1 MCYYC
6 WGQGN
11 WRIGQAVSAWLDDP
25 IPFKAAKRLVR
36 WSSQCV
42 FGCLKI
48 AISRISAPFPLHKY
62 VRYTFFSRLHIS
74 SLFSRRFSNPNW
86 IKMIPALKALAQRL
100 LPVPTATPKVA
111 AASRHGE
118 SLRPTSWNG
127 MTGIW
132 RVNGEYNMGWQYG
145 ISKYVSG
152 MTGIRKCW
160 VDVPSN
166 IIVARGWTEGMY
178 LW

>member
-1 MCYYC
+1 MGSRVRTYYVLLAHDKWEGAKKAVTCPKFKASGGPSLGILKNSHLPRHGISEDCVIMCYYC
-6 WGQGN
+6 WEQGN

-62 VRYTFFSRLHIS
+62 VWYTFSSRLHIS

-86 IKMIPALKALAQRL
+86 IIND
-100 LPVPTATPKVA
+100 
-111 AASRHGE
+111 
-118 SLRPTSWNG
+118 TS
-127 MTGIW
+127 
-132 RVNGEYNMGWQYG
+132 
-145 ISKYVSG
+145 
-152 MTGIRKCW
+152 
-160 VDVPSN
+160 P
-166 IIVARGWTEGMY
+166 
-178 LW
+178 